1 MNEGEVLNMKRLLY
15 LFSVLAII
23 VVLAACGSSNS
34 NESNT
39 DDAAT
44 SNENNTEEAENTN
57 DGEKEV
63 LVIGVDDKFAP
74 MGFRDE
80 NNELTGFDI
89 DYAEAAAEY
98 MGVEVKFQPIDWKTK
113 ETELSSDRIDLI
125 WNGYTITDERKEK
138 VLFTEPYLENAQVVA
153 TLADSDITSLADLE
167 GKEVGLQALSSAA
180 DALNANEI
188 AEKIKNVT
196 EFADNVLALSD
207 LKSGR
212 VDAVV
217 IDEVVIDYYMAQEDG
232 TFTVLEESL
241 APEQYGVGVKK
252 GNEELLNKLQ
262 AALDE
267 MNEDG
272 TAAEISIKW
281 FGEDKVLK

>member
-1 MNEGEVLNMKRLLY
+1 MSKRLW
-15 LFSVLAII
+15 LFIAII
-23 VVLAACGSSNS
+23 SLSLIFVACSSDS
-34 NESNT
+34 SDSDTAEDT
-39 DDAAT
+39 
-44 SNENNTEEAENTN
+44 NNDAENSATTE

-63 LVIGVDDKFAP
+63 IIIGVDDKFAP

-89 DYAEAAAEY
+89 DYAKAAAEY

-113 ETELSSDRIDLI
+113 ETELASDRIHLI

-138 VLFTEPYLENAQVVA
+138 VDFTKPYLENAQVVA
-153 TLADSDITSLADLE
+153 VLVDSELEKLDDLE
-167 GKEVGLQALSSAA
+167 GKVVGLQALSSAM
-180 DALNANEI
+180 DALQANPI
-188 AEKIKNVT
+188 YEKVGTIT
-196 EFADNVLALSD
+196 EFADNVLALND

-217 IDEVVIDYYMAQEDG
+217 IDEVVIDYYMAQEPD
-232 TFTVLEESL
+232 TFKVLDESL

-252 GNEELLNKLQ
+252 GNTELLEKLQ

-272 TAAEISIKW
+272 TAAEISEKW

>member
-1 MNEGEVLNMKRLLY
+1 MKKILGKMGILSLFLL
-15 LFSVLAII
+15 LVIAG
-23 VVLAACGSSNS
+23 CGGS
-34 NESNT
+34 
-39 DDAAT
+39 T
-44 SNENNTEEAENTN
+44 SDVDETEEKESEN
-57 DGEKEV
+57 DGDKET

-80 NNELTGFDI
+80 DNELTGFDI
-89 DYAEAAAEY
+89 DYAKAAAEH
-98 MGVEVKFQPIDWKTK
+98 MGMEVTFQPIDWKTK

-138 VLFTEPYLENAQVVA
+138 VLFTKPYLENAQVVT
-153 TLADSDITSLADLE
+153 TLIDSDIEKLEDLD
-167 GKEVGLQALSSAA
+167 GKEIGLQALSSAA
-180 DALNANEI
+180 DALNSNPI
-188 AEKIKNVT
+188 SEKVKNVT

-212 VDAVV
+212 VEAVV
-217 IDEVVIDYYMAQEDG
+217 IDEVVIDYYMAQEEG
-232 TFTVLEESL
+232 VFKVLDESL

-262 AALDE
+262 DALDE

-272 TAAEISIKW
+272 TAAEISIEW